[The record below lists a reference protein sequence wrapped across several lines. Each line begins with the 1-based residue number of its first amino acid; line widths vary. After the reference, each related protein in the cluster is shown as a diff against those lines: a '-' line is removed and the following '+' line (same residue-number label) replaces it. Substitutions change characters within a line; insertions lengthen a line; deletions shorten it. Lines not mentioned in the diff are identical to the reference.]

1 MHNKI
6 YLPEPPFHQ
15 LLNVAKLSL
24 DALHQNMRK
33 VLVVVFEKS
42 DCLLPADVDAAHQLF
57 HNVFQKVR
65 VFLAYVTAS
74 GKVLYLL
81 RLFYFAIFPVKSS
94 DKMGS
99 IL

>member
-24 DALHQNMRK
+24 DTLHQDMRK

-42 DCLLPADVDAAHQLF
+42 DCLLPTDVDAAHQLF

-74 GKVLYLL
+74 NKVLNLL
-81 RLFYFAIFPVKSS
+81 WFFYFTIFPVESP
-94 DKMGS
+94 DKMSS
-99 IL
+99 IF